1 LWSNCLA
8 YSYSFT
14 LGMEAHLLE
23 ICWGHD
29 TKEVITKGI
38 STNSDLNW
46 NQEAQVELNKIPS
59 FVRVHQ
65 CYSKTDS
72 NLVRQV
78 FI

>member
-1 LWSNCLA
+1 
-8 YSYSFT
+8 
-14 LGMEAHLLE
+14 MEAHLLE

-38 STNSDLNW
+38 YTNSDLNG
-46 NQEAQVELNKIPS
+46 NQEAQVEVELNKIPS